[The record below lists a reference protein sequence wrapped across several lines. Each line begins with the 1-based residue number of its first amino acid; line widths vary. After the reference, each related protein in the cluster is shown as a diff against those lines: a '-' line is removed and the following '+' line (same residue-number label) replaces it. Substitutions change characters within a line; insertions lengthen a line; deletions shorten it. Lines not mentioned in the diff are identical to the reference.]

1 MKRCVYVIQGVIK
14 NKKQKQE
21 NVGITAFE
29 ALQKG
34 KATIDKPIYYKE
46 CTVNAFTNNI
56 DESVFWD
63 FQPNAI
69 NLCDEMNKR
78 FLDFDFK
85 VIKCTMTLQLTPIGT

>member
-34 KATIDKPIYYKE
+34 RATINKPIYYKDYS
-46 CTVNAFTNNI
+46 VNAFTNNI
-56 DESVFWD
+56 DESIFFD
-63 FQPNAI
+63 FKGNAT
-69 NLCDEMNKR
+69 NFCKEMNKR
-78 FLDFDFK
+78 YLDFDFQ
-85 VIKCTMTLQLTPIGT
+85 VVKCNLIRKLEPIGT

>member
-1 MKRCVYVIQGVIK
+1 MKRAVYVIQGMIK

-34 KATIDKPIYYKE
+34 RATINKPIYFKE
-46 CTVNAFTNNI
+46 CAVNAFTNNI
-56 DESVFWD
+56 DESLFFD
-63 FQPNAI
+63 FKPNAI

-78 FLDFDFK
+78 YLDFDFK
-85 VIKCTMTLQLTPIGT
+85 VIQCNMALKLEPIGT